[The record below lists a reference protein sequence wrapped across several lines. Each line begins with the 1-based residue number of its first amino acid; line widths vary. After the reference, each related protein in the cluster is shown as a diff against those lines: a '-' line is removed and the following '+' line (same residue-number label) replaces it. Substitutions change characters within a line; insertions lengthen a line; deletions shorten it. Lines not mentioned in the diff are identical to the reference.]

1 MKSFGTGFDLDPVDE
16 NEDRNFHLED
26 LSSVWDYRTRALEL
40 CNALVNTLDEVEER
54 LILRDELRDDGL
66 SEVIS
71 VKLPPPSLS
80 LSLRRIVIPF
90 CLCFLT
96 LGVFFVSWL
105 STSHSA

>member
-71 VKLPPPSLS
+71 VKLPPLS
-80 LSLRRIVIPF
+80 LSFSSKNCDTFLPLF
-90 CLCFLT
+90 SHPWCFFCFLVIDIT
-96 LGVFFVSWL
+96 
-105 STSHSA
+105 

>member
-71 VKLPPPSLS
+71 VKLPLPLS
-80 LSLRRIVIPF
+80 L
-90 CLCFLT
+90 FLFEE
-96 LGVFFVSWL
+96 L
-105 STSHSA
+105 